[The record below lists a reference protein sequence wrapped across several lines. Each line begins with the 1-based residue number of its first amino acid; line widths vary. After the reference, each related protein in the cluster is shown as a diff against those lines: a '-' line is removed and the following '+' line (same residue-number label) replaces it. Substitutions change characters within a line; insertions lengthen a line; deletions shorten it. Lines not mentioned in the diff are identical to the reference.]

1 MNTNET
7 QGETGPFA
15 RLGRFVVG
23 HPWRVIAVWVVAA
36 IAVVALAPGLPTSS
50 DESDFL
56 PGHYESAKAQQ
67 VQETAFPE
75 AFTPAAVI
83 VVRRADGRPLSAADS
98 ARVTGLARSAE
109 AAHLDGI
116 AGLVAAPP
124 APNRLVQTIGVRL
137 PGDVGTSSPEAADA
151 VQALR
156 AELDRLTGGTGLRAR
171 TTGAAAATLDDQEA
185 SGDADALVMIAT
197 LALILVLLL
206 LIFRS
211 PVTALLPILVLAVL
225 SQVANGLIAA
235 TVRALGLR
243 ADSSA
248 SQLLIVVLFGVG
260 TDYILFLMFRY
271 RERLR
276 AGDDPKTAMVGALAR
291 VGEAITS
298 AAGVVIIA
306 FLAMTLSSL
315 SLFRSWGPSLA
326 IAVTVTLLGG
336 LTLVPAVVSLLG
348 TKVFWPSRAWRRE
361 PEAARFARF
370 GRSLA
375 RRPAVYAAVTGGVLA
390 ILAVGSF
397 GFKPDFDLASGA
409 LPSSA
414 ESRVALEDLKRGLPA
429 GATDP
434 THVYVQGKDLDQ
446 ASLARFAT
454 RLKSVDGVGEVAPP
468 EVSRDGTTAGFAVV
482 LSVAPE
488 SAKALDTV
496 RGPLRRTAHEAAP
509 PGTRVLVGGGTAVF
523 VDIRSAM
530 NRDYSVVFPAA
541 AALIFIVLALLL
553 RSVIAPWYLLA
564 TVGLGFGAT
573 LGAATLL
580 FQKVGGEPGLLFHLP
595 LIMYMFV
602 VALGTDY
609 NILIM
614 ARLREEAR
622 EGLAPRPALAAAIR
636 HTGPTIA
643 AAGLI
648 LCGSFAALTLAGNKA
663 LVEVGFAIS
672 FGIAVA
678 AFLMALFLTPAVT
691 ALIGHRAWWPGHG
704 DEPPPLCPVPEPVE
718 QRTP

>member
-1 MNTNET
+1 M
-7 QGETGPFA
+7 FA
-15 RLGRFVVG
+15 ALGRMVVG

-36 IAVVALAPGLPTSS
+36 VAVIALSPGLPTSN

-56 PGHYESAKAQQ
+56 PGHYESVRAGKVRDA
-67 VQETAFPE
+67 AFPDTF
-75 AFTPAAVI
+75 APAAV
-83 VVRRADGRPLSAADS
+83 VVVSRADGRPLSAADS
-98 ARVTGLARSAE
+98 ARVAGVAKSVQD
-109 AAHLDGI
+109 AHLKD
-116 AGLVAAPP
+116 AHLKNVAELVPGPP
-124 APNRLVQTIGVRL
+124 APNRLVQTIAVRMP
-137 PGDVGTSSPEAADA
+137 PGVGTDTPEAADA
-151 VQALR
+151 AQALR
-156 AELDRLTGGTGLRAR
+156 GELRRLTAGTGLRAR
-171 TTGAAAATLDDQEA
+171 TTGAASAALDDRES
-185 SGDADALVMIAT
+185 SGDADLLVMIAT
-197 LALILVLLL
+197 LVLILVLLL
-206 LIFRS
+206 VIFRS
-211 PVTALLPILVLAVL
+211 PVTALLPIVVLAVL

-306 FLAMTLSSL
+306 FLAMTLSTL

-348 TKVFWPSRAWRRE
+348 TRVFWPSKAWRRE
-361 PEAARFARF
+361 PEAARFARV
-370 GRSLA
+370 GASLA
-375 RRPAVYAAVTGGVLA
+375 RRPALYAAVAGGVLA
-390 ILAVGSF
+390 VLAVGSF
-397 GFKPDFDLASGA
+397 GFRPDFDLAAGA

-414 ESRVALEDLKRGLPA
+414 ESRVALEDLQRGLPA
-429 GATDP
+429 GSTDP
-434 THVYVQGKDLDQ
+434 THVYLTGRKLDR
-446 ASLARFAT
+446 AELGRFGE
-454 RLKSVDGVGEVAPP
+454 RLKAVEGVGEVAPP
-468 EVSRDGTTAGFAVV
+468 QVGPDGRTAGFSVV
-482 LSVAPE
+482 LASAPE
-488 SAKALDTV
+488 SARALDTV
-496 RGPLRRTAHEAAP
+496 RGPLRRTVRQAAP
-509 PGTRVLVGGGTAVF
+509 AGTDALVGGSTAVY
-523 VDIRSAM
+523 VDIRAAM

-541 AALIFIVLALLL
+541 AALIFLVLALLL
-553 RSVIAPWYLLA
+553 RSLVAPWYLLA
-564 TVGLGFGAT
+564 SVGLGFGAT
-573 LGAATLL
+573 LGATALL
-580 FQKVGGEPGLLFHLP
+580 FQQAGGKPGLLFHLP

-622 EGLAPRPALAAAIR
+622 EGAAPRPALAAAIR
-636 HTGPTIA
+636 HTGPTIG

-648 LCGSFAALTLAGNKA
+648 LAGSFAALMLAGNQV

-678 AFLMALFLTPAVT
+678 AFVMALFVTPGLT

-704 DEPPPLCPVPEPVE
+704 AAPPAADPAPVPAGR
-718 QRTP
+718 RTS

>member
-1 MNTNET
+1 M
-7 QGETGPFA
+7 FA
-15 RLGRFVVG
+15 RLGRMVVG

-36 IAVVALAPGLPTSS
+36 VAVIALSPGLPTSN

-56 PGHYESAKAQQ
+56 PGHYESVRARK
-67 VQETAFPE
+67 VQDAAFPDT
-75 AFTPAAVI
+75 FTPAAV
-83 VVRRADGRPLSAADS
+83 VVVGRADGRPLTAADS
-98 ARVTGLARSAE
+98 ARVAGIARSARD
-109 AAHLDGI
+109 AHLKDV
-116 AGLVAAPP
+116 AELVPGPP
-124 APNRLVQTIGVRL
+124 SPNRLVQTIAVRM
-137 PGDVGTSSPEAADA
+137 PPDVGTATPEAADA
-151 VQALR
+151 ARALR
-156 AELDRLTGGTGLRAR
+156 GELKRLTAGTGLRAR
-171 TTGAAAATLDDQEA
+171 TTGAASATLDDRES
-185 SGDADALVMIAT
+185 SGDADLLVMLAT
-197 LALILVLLL
+197 LVLILVLLL
-206 LIFRS
+206 AIFRS
-211 PVTALLPILVLAVL
+211 PVTALLPIVVLAVL

-235 TVRALGLR
+235 TVRALGLQ

-276 AGDDPKTAMVGALAR
+276 AGDDPKTAMVGALTR

-306 FLAMTLSSL
+306 FLAMTLSTL

-348 TKVFWPSRAWRRE
+348 TKVFWPSKAWRRE
-361 PEAARFARF
+361 PEAARFARV
-370 GRSLA
+370 GASLA
-375 RRPAVYAAVTGGVLA
+375 RHPALYASVAGG
-390 ILAVGSF
+390 ILAVLAAGSF
-397 GFKPDFDLASGA
+397 GFRPDFDLAAGA

-414 ESRVALEDLKRGLPA
+414 ESRVALQDLQKGLPA

-434 THVYVQGKDLDQ
+434 THVYLTGRKLDR
-446 ASLARFAT
+446 AALTRFGD
-454 RLKSVDGVGEVAPP
+454 RLKAVEGVGEVAPP
-468 EVSRDGTTAGFAVV
+468 QVSPDGGTAGFAVV
-482 LSVAPE
+482 LSSAPE
-488 SAKALDTV
+488 SARALDTV
-496 RGPLRRTAHEAAP
+496 RGPLRRTAREAAP
-509 PGTRVLVGGGTAVF
+509 EGTDALVGGSTAVF

-530 NRDYSVVFPAA
+530 NRDYSIVFPAA
-541 AALIFIVLALLL
+541 AALIFVVLALLL
-553 RSVIAPWYLLA
+553 RSLVAPWYLLA
-564 TVGLGFGAT
+564 SVGLGFGAT
-573 LGAATLL
+573 LGASALL
-580 FQKVGGEPGLLFHLP
+580 FQQVGGKPGLLFHLP

-622 EGLAPRPALAAAIR
+622 EGAAPRPALAAAIR
-636 HTGPTIA
+636 HTGPTIG

-648 LCGSFAALTLAGNKA
+648 LTGSFAALMLAGNQV

-678 AFLMALFLTPAVT
+678 AFVMALFVTPGLT

-704 DEPPPLCPVPEPVE
+704 DAPPADRPAPVPAG
-718 QRTP
+718 RHTP